1 MASGSSLKSAALRA
15 RAILLPESEVPPWL
29 QAFERFGVQEL
40 NKGKAP
46 KDLKFPND
54 RLYQAYLSKNP
65 EFRQHPLDLNSDN
78 PSPMKL
84 FVLAQAALMEKGHSR
99 RTAYN
104 IVEAEFNKALA
115 GSSLSAGQTALTAA
129 QKEEED
135 VLQKAVQERREQFG
149 PPANLYSEPVT
160 PAFNF
165 RPRQSQQS
173 SSQQQ
178 SQPNPLSFQP
188 RTNIPAPQAD
198 PGMHPAMYRQEGSQK
213 RGQAEEQGAS
223 NSNQFLQQ
231 GQVSHQTQNT
241 APAGF
246 IHFGVEPKGPAE

>member
-1 MASGSSLKSAALRA
+1 MQLVCR
-15 RAILLPESEVPPWL
+15 
-29 QAFERFGVQEL
+29 
-40 NKGKAP
+40 
-46 KDLKFPND
+46 
-54 RLYQAYLSKNP
+54 
-65 EFRQHPLDLNSDN
+65 
-78 PSPMKL
+78 
-84 FVLAQAALMEKGHSR
+84 
-99 RTAYN
+99 
-104 IVEAEFNKALA
+104 
-115 GSSLSAGQTALTAA
+115 SSLSAGQTALTAA